1 MNRGLAKE
9 TTSQE
14 DVLPGREWLARV
26 GRLALL
32 IPFRFGPP
40 VLGVSLP
47 LCLDTQTKFP
57 SAQEGF
63 SAGAKPFLDEMGR
76 AALLLYCEQSQPY
89 HRLIRP
95 RLQG

>member
-14 DVLPGREWLARV
+14 DVLPRREWLARV
-26 GRLALL
+26 GRLAPL

-40 VLGVSLP
+40 VLGGSLP

-63 SAGAKPFLDEMGR
+63 SADDQRFLEGRGR
-76 AALLLYCEQSQPY
+76 ANFLFFLEQANPYTGLITDRSQT
-89 HRLIRP
+89 
-95 RLQG
+95 